1 MEVRPDDPPMAKLGN
16 HDDPLGSSSGMGA
29 RGIIGGAFV
38 VPVEVGVDG
47 SVEDFWLKIIKKIK
61 INTLSHNY
69 LIHSHIVEI
78 IYLSDMYYL
87 VDAGQNVMV

>member
-1 MEVRPDDPPMAKLGN
+1 MEVCLDDAPMAKLGN

-47 SVEDFWLKIIKKIK
+47 SVEDFWLKITKKIK
-61 INTLSHNY
+61 INTQSQLFSSFSYSRNN
-69 LIHSHIVEI
+69 L
-78 IYLSDMYYL
+78 LK
-87 VDAGQNVMV
+87 